1 MINEIETYLTTLELG
16 NLSEQTIRSYRK
28 DLQKLSDHFS
38 ITSWGDIEVLT
49 VADFHNF
56 YGKEAKKIK
65 ASSLNGLIRNL
76 SAFFNWMKENETLKS
91 QEFFKVKFGKNQYV
105 KVAKVKKMILD
116 AEETERLIK
125 AGANIQEKFMLCLM
139 AFTAIRRQEVCNIKM
154 TDISGC
160 KITIRGKGNK
170 ERSIFLDDVLCS
182 MLSMYNAQ
190 RDSDSEYLFYSE
202 RGLVGDDGK
211 LSTTSVYNRVKSA
224 GERAGIDPEKL
235 EKLTPHRLRGGA
247 LTRLIIT
254 FGLNVAQ
261 RVAGHA
267 SSKTTEIYD
276 SSDDEIVQ
284 KALLGYR
291 KAVETRNA
299 EA

>member
-1 MINEIETYLTTLELG
+1 MINEIETYLTTLKLG
-16 NLSEQTIRSYRK
+16 NLSDQTLRSYRK
-28 DLQKLSDHFS
+28 DLQKLSDHFNIVS
-38 ITSWGDIEVLT
+38 FSDIEGLT
-49 VADFHNF
+49 VADFQNF
-56 YGKEAKKIK
+56 YSAQTIK
-65 ASSLNGLIRNL
+65 ASSLNGLIRNM

-91 QEFFKVKFGKNQYV
+91 QEFFKVKFGKNRFV
-105 KVAKVKKMILD
+105 KVSKVKKMILT
-116 AEETERLIK
+116 AEETELLIK

-139 AFTAIRRQEVCNIKM
+139 SFTAIRRQEVCNIKM
-154 TDISGC
+154 TDITGC
-160 KITIRGKGNK
+160 KIIIRGKGDK
-170 ERSIFLDDVLCS
+170 QRAIFLDEVLCA

-190 RDSDSEYLFYSE
+190 RNSDSEYLFYSS

-224 GERAGIDPEKL
+224 GERAGIAPEKL

-254 FGLNVAQ
+254 FGVNVAQ
-261 RVAGHA
+261 KVAGHS

-276 SSDDEIVQ
+276 ESGDVEVER
-284 KALLGYR
+284 ALLGYR
-291 KAVETRNA
+291 KAIETRNA